1 MMVEFCMIIEKTNS
15 YYLILSIETNQTP
28 KFRVLEDCDFC
39 PVEACY
45 QEILMIVINN
55 QRQIQLGR

>member
-15 YYLILSIETNQTP
+15 YYLILCIETNQTQ

-39 PVEACY
+39 PAEDCY
-45 QEILMIVINN
+45 QEILMIVKNN